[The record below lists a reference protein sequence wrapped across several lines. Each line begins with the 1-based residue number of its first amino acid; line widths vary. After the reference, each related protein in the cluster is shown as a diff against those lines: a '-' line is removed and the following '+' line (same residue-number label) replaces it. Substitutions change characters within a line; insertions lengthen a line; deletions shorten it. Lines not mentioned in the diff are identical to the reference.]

1 MPADLRRKERAFE
14 AHGKTVVAVL
24 RDQTWL
30 GLIALADESRVEAAP
45 MIAALKQRGIVPVIL
60 TGDNQRV
67 AESIAREVG
76 IDRVHAG
83 LLPDEKAA
91 AIGELRRD
99 FGPVAMVGD
108 GINDAPALALADVGI
123 AMGGAGTDVA
133 LETADVVL
141 MGDRLERLTD
151 ALRLSARARRVVQQ
165 NIAFSLG
172 VIALLTLGVF
182 AVDLPLPLGVLGHE
196 GSTVIVVMNGLLSLL
211 LLPELRRRKL
221 ARARAA

>member
-1 MPADLRRKERAFE
+1 MI
-14 AHGKTVVAVL
+14 AVL
-24 RDQTWL
+24 RDNEWL
-30 GLIALADESRVEAAP
+30 GMIALADESRADAGP
-45 MIAALKQRGIVPVIL
+45 MIAALRQRGIVPVIL

-76 IDRVHAG
+76 IDRVYAA

-91 AIGELRRD
+91 TITKLRYE

-123 AMGGAGTDVA
+123 AMGAAGTDVA

-141 MGDRLERLTD
+141 MSDRLGRIAE
-151 ALRLSARARRVVQQ
+151 ALRLSVRARRVVQQ
-165 NIAFSLG
+165 NIAFSLA

-182 AVDLPLPLGVLGHE
+182 AIDLPLPLGVLGHE

-211 LLPELRRRKL
+211 ALPELRRRRK
-221 ARARAA
+221 ARAPDT